1 MWQTGWQAGIVRSS
15 LLLKGIHMQFAAD
28 YLMDRPLAS
37 VLAVVVVYGVLA
49 WALLRD
55 VWELD

>member
-1 MWQTGWQAGIVRSS
+1 
-15 LLLKGIHMQFAAD
+15 MQFAAD